1 MNTVTIPTW
10 WFFLSG
16 LYFILTFVWTVVLTV
31 LVVQV
36 LRKVLPLVDEARV
49 QVRRVSSQA
58 KNVVAKASSTADI
71 VHSQTQNMLGN
82 ANSAGNQVTQQ
93 ARTVGAALTG
103 VLVATRVIKF
113 VRKLF

>member
-10 WFFLSG
+10 WFFISG
-16 LYFILTFVWTVVLTV
+16 LYFILTFVWTIALTV
-31 LVVQV
+31 LVIQV

-49 QVRRVSSQA
+49 QVKRVSGQA
-58 KNVVAKASSTADI
+58 KIVVAKASSTADI
-71 VHSQTQNMLGN
+71 VHSQTQNLLGN

-103 VLVATRVIKF
+103 VLIATRIITF
-113 VRKLF
+113 VRKMF